1 MTRLH
6 FQPIQGKSL
15 DILDTILRHEE
26 VASADNPWGKLC
38 VAIEELVLNIVDYS
52 GSDYLDVEIIRDE
65 KSITLR
71 FHDGGVPFNPL
82 EKDPPDFSIPFGD
95 RKIGGLGIF
104 MVKEYM
110 DEVGYEHAGGEN
122 IMTIMKRVK
131 GYKIKKVKLCHT

>member
-15 DILDTILRHEE
+15 DILATILKNEE
-26 VASADNPWGKLC
+26 VASADDVWRKLS
-38 VAIEELVLNIVDYS
+38 VVVEELVLNIVDYAN
-52 GSDYLDVEIIRDE
+52 SDYLDVEIIRDD

-82 EKDPPDFSIPFGD
+82 EKEEPDFTIPLED

-104 MVKEYM
+104 MVIKYM
-110 DEVGYEHAGGEN
+110 DTVTYERTGEEN
-122 IMTIMKRVK
+122 ILTVRKNVK
-131 GYKIKKVKLCHT
+131 KQKGK

>member
-15 DILDTILRHEE
+15 DILDAILKNEE
-26 VASADNPWGKLC
+26 VESADDVWGKLS
-38 VAIEELVLNIVDYS
+38 VVVEELVLNIVDYAN
-52 GSDYLDVEIIRDE
+52 SDYLDVEIIRDD

-82 EKDPPDFSIPFGD
+82 EKEEPDFTIPLED

-104 MVKEYM
+104 MVIKYM
-110 DEVGYEHAGGEN
+110 DTVTYERTGEEN
-122 IMTIMKRVK
+122 ILTVRKNVKMKITK
-131 GYKIKKVKLCHT
+131 NE

>member
-52 GSDYLDVEIIRDE
+52 GSDYLDVEIMRE
-65 KSITLR
+65 ENSITLR
-71 FHDGGVPFNPL
+71 FRDGGKPFNPL
-82 EKDPPDFSIPFGD
+82 DKEEPDFTLPLEQ

-104 MVKEYM
+104 LVTKYM
-110 DEVGYEHAGGEN
+110 DTVTYDHSGGEN
-122 IMTIMKRVK
+122 ILTIMKKVK
-131 GYKIKKVKLCHT
+131 G